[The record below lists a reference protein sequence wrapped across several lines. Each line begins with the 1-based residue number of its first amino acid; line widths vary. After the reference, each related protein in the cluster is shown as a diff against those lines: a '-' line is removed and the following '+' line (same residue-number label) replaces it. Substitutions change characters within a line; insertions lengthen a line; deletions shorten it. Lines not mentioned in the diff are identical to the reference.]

1 MAKKKVLLVDGDK
14 KFMDTWGGILEISG
28 IEVLKSPDGAS
39 CAILARTHQPNLII
53 LGVELDDVNGYLVC
67 KKLREDAKS
76 RIIPIF
82 MVSSS
87 STEKDFERHKNLRV
101 KADEYFRKPLAED
114 EFREKIQDVLGI
126 ELKTS
131 RKGFRSTDGTA
142 DADNAEIATVK
153 EKVKSL
159 EMEADLL
166 RNDLEN
172 VKQSRETLAKSLRAE
187 VENERMKASSS
198 QQEIKSLQQDIRE
211 LKKKLEAAEKD
222 YARSQSTTRD
232 EIAAQQKKLKAA
244 EDEKRKL
251 KEDISIFRNELGKFK
266 DKNIYLEN
274 ILSEKEKEITQLN
287 GYYPHIRDLEETVSN
302 LTQER
307 DRFKEEIEIMKHESG
322 KETTVLADKI
332 NVSTE
337 EKEIYREEIAKCKLQ
352 IDKLQDELKT
362 KEFEI
367 EEFSLNI
374 KNLQQALEDKDTNIQ
389 KMLEHKDNAA
399 NGIDPGLNERVQTL
413 ENLIAEK
420 DEEILRFTG
429 LQDSVNEINA
439 ELNLARSRE
448 SELKGRVSE
457 LEELRRKDEQMLNTL
472 DRVVKEKEELLKKMD
487 ELGDVKNSH
496 SEESPDKISSF
507 EVEISSLVEKLR
519 EKEKELDSLKEL
531 VDVQMEEKAA
541 LNKELEKYKATLSA
555 AEQQIGEEK
564 DEEPVLLEEAQM
576 VESAANPETKPAAA
590 NNGLEKMVNNILK
603 EDEIFVTKE
612 ENPAM
617 GDKFFE
623 MDDFSQVGEKTKNE
637 TNEQKTKKWENIIN
651 QYNGINRQVFNDIT
665 SSDST
670 LTRETIWGE
679 FLAEQNEKQNS
690 IFKGTQISE
699 DGSIS
704 TDQVIKNL
712 IEVSEREKI
721 QSIPGMEDLFIN
733 QKLKNELNEFI
744 DFLIIISRR
753 IFQKDKS
760 AELIKFIKEKQ
771 KTIQ

>member
-1 MAKKKVLLVDGDK
+1 
-14 KFMDTWGGILEISG
+14 
-28 IEVLKSPDGAS
+28 
-39 CAILARTHQPNLII
+39 
-53 LGVELDDVNGYLVC
+53 
-67 KKLREDAKS
+67 
-76 RIIPIF
+76 
-82 MVSSS
+82 
-87 STEKDFERHKNLRV
+87 
-101 KADEYFRKPLAED
+101 
-114 EFREKIQDVLGI
+114 
-126 ELKTS
+126 
-131 RKGFRSTDGTA
+131 
-142 DADNAEIATVK
+142 
-153 EKVKSL
+153 
-159 EMEADLL
+159 
-166 RNDLEN
+166 
-172 VKQSRETLAKSLRAE
+172 
-187 VENERMKASSS
+187 
-198 QQEIKSLQQDIRE
+198 
-211 LKKKLEAAEKD
+211 
-222 YARSQSTTRD
+222 
-232 EIAAQQKKLKAA
+232 
-244 EDEKRKL
+244 
-251 KEDISIFRNELGKFK
+251 
-266 DKNIYLEN
+266 
-274 ILSEKEKEITQLN
+274 
-287 GYYPHIRDLEETVSN
+287 
-302 LTQER
+302 
-307 DRFKEEIEIMKHESG
+307 
-322 KETTVLADKI
+322 
-332 NVSTE
+332 
-337 EKEIYREEIAKCKLQ
+337 
-352 IDKLQDELKT
+352 
-362 KEFEI
+362 
-367 EEFSLNI
+367 
-374 KNLQQALEDKDTNIQ
+374 
-389 KMLEHKDNAA
+389 HKDNAA